1 MDSYKVIFSKN
12 LLLLPQDFKWN
23 ARYLESV
30 KNLVDIL
37 PLHDPK
43 LINPEVMRINKSAEN
58 ITNSLVEEIFREGR
72 QSQTLLFLSSI
83 IFSAMYSNQGR

>member
-37 PLHDPK
+37 HLHDPK
-43 LINPEVMRINKSAEN
+43 IINPEVMRINKFAEN

-72 QSQTLLFLSSI
+72 PSKSLLFLLSI
-83 IFSAMYSNQGR
+83 IISAMYSNQGR